1 MRASRR
7 RRRRLERGGGDI
19 VTRLELTDDEAREL
33 KLALETQTHRLRV
46 ELINADAR
54 DFKAGLREELTRLER
69 VTERL
74 TASMAAAGDDAEAAP

>member
-1 MRASRR
+1 
-7 RRRRLERGGGDI
+7 
-19 VTRLELTDDEAREL
+19 VTRLELSDDEAREL
-33 KLALETQTHRLRV
+33 KLALETQVHRLRV

-74 TASMAAAGDDAEAAP
+74 ATSMAAGGDDAEAVVP